1 MMALLRF
8 EGGLIMKIGDKIDVV
23 EKIHQ
28 GYILSI
34 ETGMY
39 GEFYKVKIIDGP
51 IKFVW
56 PCELKGV

>member
-1 MMALLRF
+1 
-8 EGGLIMKIGDKIDVV
+8 MKIGDKIEVV